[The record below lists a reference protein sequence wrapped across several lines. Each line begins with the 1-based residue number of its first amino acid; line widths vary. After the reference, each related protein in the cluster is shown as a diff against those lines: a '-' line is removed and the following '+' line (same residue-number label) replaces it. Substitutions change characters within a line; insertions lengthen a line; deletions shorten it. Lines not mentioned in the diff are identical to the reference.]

1 MRFFSNIFFAKL
13 ISEEQNSALVVED
26 IDGITVS
33 DGQPIRPVYTVVP
46 NFDD

>member
-1 MRFFSNIFFAKL
+1 MRFSNIFFAKL

-33 DGQPIRPVYTVVP
+33 DGQTIRLVYTVVP